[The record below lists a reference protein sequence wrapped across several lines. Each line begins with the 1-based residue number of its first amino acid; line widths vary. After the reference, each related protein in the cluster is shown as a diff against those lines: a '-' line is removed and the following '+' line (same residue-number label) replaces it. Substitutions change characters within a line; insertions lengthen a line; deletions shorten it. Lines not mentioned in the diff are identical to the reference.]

1 MRAARSQPVIRRP
14 SLASGVAIGLLAF
27 ALLRLGLQL
36 GWRASFNGGWDIG
49 ATCALI
55 IMYFR
60 LRRSPAKTMKR
71 IAAEQDVG
79 KWWVLGFS
87 LAAGCASL
95 VVITSEMPLVKDA
108 VDWERVLRVLLVIYS
123 VALSWAFIQ
132 TIFALH
138 YAHDYY
144 MAVDIDGA
152 DHRAKRRPLLFPDDR
167 PPSYGD
173 FMYFSFTVG
182 MTFQVSD
189 VQVADPSM
197 RRLVLVHGI
206 VAFFYATGILALSL
220 NLVAGLVD
228 LKSG

>member
-1 MRAARSQPVIRRP
+1 
-14 SLASGVAIGLLAF
+14 
-27 ALLRLGLQL
+27 
-36 GWRASFNGGWDIG
+36 
-49 ATCALI
+49 
-55 IMYFR
+55 MYFR
-60 LRRSPAKTMKR
+60 LRKSSATEMKR

-79 KWWVLGFS
+79 KFLVLGLS
-87 LAAGCASL
+87 LVAGTASL
-95 VVITSEMPLVKDA
+95 VVITAAMPFVKDA
-108 VDWERVLRVLLVIYS
+108 VDWQRVLRVMLVIYS

-144 MAVDIDGA
+144 MAVDVDGA

-173 FMYFSFTVG
+173 FLYFSFTIG

-189 VQVADPSM
+189 VQVADAVM